1 MKTYYLDTSAF
12 VKFYHQE
19 TGTDEVEKIFSTED
33 ASIIISEIAVVELY
47 SALYRLSRMKEIS
60 EDALKTSIASFEE
73 DCKYRFSINS
83 VDSNAITKA
92 TEIIKKYG
100 NKKSIRTLDAIQLS
114 ISLNNEN
121 IVVFV
126 SADTVLTDIAE
137 KEGLEI
143 INL

>member
-1 MKTYYLDTSAF
+1 MKTYYLDTSAL
-12 VKFYHQE
+12 VKLYHQE
-19 TGTDEVEKIFSTED
+19 AGTDEVEKIFSTEN

-47 SALYRLSRMKEIS
+47 SALYRLSRMKEIP
-60 EDALKTSIASFEE
+60 EDALKTSIESFEE

-83 VDSNAITKA
+83 VDPNAITKA

-100 NKKSIRTLDAIQLS
+100 NKESIRTLDAIQLS

-126 SADTVLTDIAE
+126 SADTVLTEIAE